1 MFIPACNFLSAP
13 ALFRAWTCIVLSVN
27 SKDDWEERACDICV
41 DKASWSFLCCSAKAA
56 AASIRFCSSNLF
68 AASSYRF
75 NEGRLAG
82 AFIVVKRDESLKV
95 KSTFIV
101 ALTVAFWST

>member
-1 MFIPACNFLSAP
+1 M
-13 ALFRAWTCIVLSVN
+13 V
-27 SKDDWEERACDICV
+27 
-41 DKASWSFLCCSAKAA
+41 
-56 AASIRFCSSNLF
+56 
-68 AASSYRF
+68 SSYRF
-75 NEGRLAG
+75 NKGRLAG